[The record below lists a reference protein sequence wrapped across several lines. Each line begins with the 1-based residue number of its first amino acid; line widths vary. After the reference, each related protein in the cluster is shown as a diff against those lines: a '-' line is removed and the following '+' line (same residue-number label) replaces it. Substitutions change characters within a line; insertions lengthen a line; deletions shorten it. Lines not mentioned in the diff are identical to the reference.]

1 MCIPNV
7 VNYASFSSSISSS
20 LGVADKYVNDLM
32 NSYLIILASIGVA
45 LVVGFI
51 YLCLLKCIAGIIVFV
66 SIMAYLIGLA
76 ILGYFIYLK
85 GTTTDSSGNSNL
97 NMTYMAYGIW
107 GFCGLNALIFCCFRK
122 QLALAVAIVKTAG
135 VFLNDVKSVLIV
147 PILGQIFIIVFFAI
161 WVFGFIY
168 IYASGIIT
176 GQVAL
181 PYATVAITNN
191 QTAYLLYYIF
201 GGLWIHAFTGIFII
215 KINLIFINY
224 K

>member
-1 MCIPNV
+1 M
-7 VNYASFSSSISSS
+7 
-20 LGVADKYVNDLM
+20 GDKFVNDIM

-45 LVVGFI
+45 LIVGFI

-66 SIMAYLIGLA
+66 SIVAYLIGLA
-76 ILGYFIYLK
+76 IMGYFVYLK
-85 GTTTDSSGNSNL
+85 GTIVDSSGTSNV

-147 PILGQIFIIVFFAI
+147 PILGQIFIIIFFAI
-161 WVFGFIY
+161 WIFGFIY

-176 GQVAL
+176 GQVYV
-181 PYATVAITNN
+181 PYATVTITNN
-191 QTAYLLYYIF
+191 
-201 GGLWIHAFTGIFII
+201 
-215 KINLIFINY
+215 
-224 K
+224 